1 VAKKSDNGTTATRE
15 KSAGFTADEKSA
27 MRARAKEQKAQATRA
42 EGEAAARAAIAAMP
56 TSDRAIGERLHAI
69 ITENAPDLTPKTWYG
84 MPAYAN
90 PEGKI
95 VCFFRS
101 AQKFNERYAT
111 LGFND
116 VARLDDGTM
125 WPNAYALTE
134 LAAEDEQ
141 RIAALV
147 KKSVG

>member
-1 VAKKSDNGTTATRE
+1 MATTAT
-15 KSAGFTADEKSA
+15 KKTSGGFTVDEKAA

-42 EGEAAARAAIAAMP
+42 EGEATAKEAIAAMQA
-56 TSDRAIGERLHAI
+56 SDRAMGETIHAI
-69 ITENAPDLTPKTWYG
+69 IAEHAPDLAPKTWYG

-90 PEGKI
+90 ADGKI
-95 VCFFRS
+95 VCFFRC

-111 LGFND
+111 FGFND

-134 LAAEDEQ
+134 LTAEDEKT
-141 RIAALV
+141 IATLV
-147 KKSVG
+147 KQAAS

>member
-1 VAKKSDNGTTATRE
+1 MCSISTHEMATT
-15 KSAGFTADEKSA
+15 GFTAEEKAA
-27 MRARAKEQKAQATRA
+27 MRATAKERKAQETR
-42 EGEAAARAAIAAMP
+42 EDGERAVREALAGMDDA
-56 TSDRAIGERLHAI
+56 DRALGERLHAI
-69 ITENAPDLTPKTWYG
+69 ITASAPGLAPRTYYG

-90 PEGKI
+90 ADGKV
-95 VCFFRS
+95 VCFYRN

-134 LAAEDEQ
+134 LTAAAEQ
-141 RIAALV
+141 KIAALV
-147 KKSVG
+147 KQAVS